1 MVDVDNVLLL
11 RPAEGGPKLDHDPG
25 RRPPPGAPERQG
37 MLWVTISAE
46 PVPGDALA
54 RFVTEHARNDF
65 PALPVRDDV
74 DVAVAL
80 WRSEPPPADETLRL
94 APTPRSLLP

>member
-1 MVDVDNVLLL
+1 
-11 RPAEGGPKLDHDPG
+11 
-25 RRPPPGAPERQG
+25 
-37 MLWVTISAE
+37 VTISGE

-80 WRSEPPPADETLRL
+80 WRSEPPPADEILRL